1 MPGAAAI
8 LWVRRARAGI
18 IWRAKQ
24 TGVAQNANSQAP
36 VKVDDALTRVPSRA
50 VSRLL
55 KRLESGSDVALHRKQ
70 GWHFVWRKKWQRKF
84 FLFVPLSD

>member
-1 MPGAAAI
+1 LDTPC
-8 LWVRRARAGI
+8 ARPN
-18 IWRAKQ
+18 Q
-24 TGVAQNANSQAP
+24 TDVAQNANSQAP
-36 VKVDDALTRVPSRA
+36 VKVDGALTRAPSRS